1 METTS
6 PKLKQRIMR
15 RVYGIWFVKRVLP
28 RLVGE
33 TIVVYIAVT
42 QIAAHVFINHV
53 LANAVL
59 HTFSRSPITIFNY
72 FANALINSEVL
83 VQTMLMSS
91 VVLAGFMLRDIVRA
105 SRLLSSHPQH
115 LQVRNF
121 SL

>member
-6 PKLKQRIMR
+6 SKLKGRIMR

-28 RLVGE
+28 RFLAE
-33 TIVVYIAVT
+33 TVVVYVAVT
-42 QIAAHVFINHV
+42 QIAQHVFVNRV

-59 HTFSRSPITIFNY
+59 HTFSRSPVTILDY
-72 FANALINSEVL
+72 FANAFMNSEIA
-83 VQTMLMSS
+83 VQAMLMGSI
-91 VVLAGFMLRDIVRA
+91 VLAGFMLRDIVRA
-105 SRLLSSHPQH
+105 SRLFTSHPQH